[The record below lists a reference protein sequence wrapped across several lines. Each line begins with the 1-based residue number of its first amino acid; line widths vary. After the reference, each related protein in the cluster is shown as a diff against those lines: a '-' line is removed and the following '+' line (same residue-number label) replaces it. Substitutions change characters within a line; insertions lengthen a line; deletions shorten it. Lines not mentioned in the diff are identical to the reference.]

1 MRKPSN
7 SQVAITGAAFL
18 AYFAMSGM
26 LAPIGLIAPVLAE
39 QLQLP
44 LTEVTASFSWLT
56 VGILVGSGLALLVL
70 TAFPLRWLMLAVYA
84 LAAAAIG
91 SLWLADSPALIW
103 PAIGIVGVCF
113 GVGLAGAALSISRL
127 YRAESRASMLVV
139 TDACF
144 SVAGTIIAWCA
155 VQLIAGG
162 AHWSATYQIVA
173 GVCLTVAIIAALVRF
188 PHRAVDDDA
197 PDGMPSLS
205 LLEDVR
211 GWPIALW
218 LCIISLFLYT
228 LGQYAM
234 LWWLPSFLTEYYGVV
249 PELAGSLVGR
259 FWTGMLIAQL
269 FVAWWVYRIGVAN
282 LVLIGSLTTALASLP
297 LWHTGNMTVLPWLA
311 LLWGFANLGLLKMVL
326 SFGTQ
331 TVRDP
336 SPAVVSAL
344 LFGATSGTALS
355 PWLTSNLVELW
366 GMLSVLQF
374 SSFCYFSL
382 VILLFAARRLIRSD
396 EAITTDGSAA

>member
-1 MRKPSN
+1 MVRPSG
-7 SQVAITGAAFL
+7 SQVAVTGAAFL

-26 LAPIGLIAPVLAE
+26 LAPIGLISPVLAE
-39 QLQLP
+39 QLELP
-44 LTEVTASFSWLT
+44 LTEVTANFSWLT

-70 TAFPLRWLMLAVYA
+70 TAFPLRWLMLVVYA

-91 SLWLADSPALIW
+91 SLWLADSATLIW
-103 PAIGIVGVCF
+103 PALGIVGVSF
-113 GVGLAGAALSISRL
+113 GIGLAGAALSISRL

-144 SVAGTIIAWCA
+144 SVAGSIIAWCA
-155 VQLIAGG
+155 VQLIAAG

-173 GVCLTVAIIAALVRF
+173 GVCLTVAMIAAWVRF
-188 PHRAVDDDA
+188 PHRAVDDETADRS
-197 PDGMPSLS
+197 PTLS
-205 LLEDVR
+205 LLNDVR
-211 GWPIALW
+211 GWPMALW

-234 LWWLPSFLTEYYGVV
+234 LWWLPSFLTEYYSVA
-249 PELAGSLVGR
+249 PESAGSLVGQ
-259 FWTGMLIAQL
+259 FWIGMLIAQI

-282 LVLIGSLTTALASLP
+282 LVLIGSMTTALASLP
-297 LWHTGNMTVLPWLA
+297 LWHTGNMSVLPWLA
-311 LLWGFANLGLLKMVL
+311 LFWGFANLGLLKMVL

-331 TVRDP
+331 TVREP

-355 PWLTSNLVELW
+355 PWLTSHLVEMW

-382 VILLFAARRLIRSD
+382 VLLLLAVRRLVRNRATVSI
-396 EAITTDGSAA
+396 EGSAA

>member
-1 MRKPSN
+1 MVKPSG
-7 SQVAITGAAFL
+7 SQVAVTGAAFL

-26 LAPIGLIAPVLAE
+26 LAPIGLISPVLAE

-56 VGILVGSGLALLVL
+56 VGILVGSGLALVVL
-70 TAFPLRWLMLAVYA
+70 TAFPLRWLMLAVYV

-91 SLWLADSPALIW
+91 SLWLADSTALIW
-103 PAIGIVGVCF
+103 PALGVVGVSF

-144 SVAGTIIAWCA
+144 SIAGTIIAWCA

-173 GVCLTVAIIAALVRF
+173 AVCLAIAIIAVLVRF
-188 PHRAVDDDA
+188 PHRSVDEE
-197 PDGMPSLS
+197 PSDTLPELS

-211 GWPIALW
+211 SWPMALW

-234 LWWLPSFLTEYYGVV
+234 LWWLPSFLTEFYTVA
-249 PELAGSLVGR
+249 PELAGSVVGR

-269 FVAWWVYRIGVAN
+269 FVAWWVYRVGVAN
-282 LVLIGSLTTALASLP
+282 LVLIGSITTALASLP
-297 LWHTGNMTVLPWLA
+297 LWHTGNMSVLPWLA

-331 TVRDP
+331 TVREP

-355 PWLTSNLVELW
+355 PWLTSNIVEMT

-382 VILLFAARRLIRSD
+382 ILLLFSARRLMR
-396 EAITTDGSAA
+396 TDDTLTSEGSTL